1 MLAKLFDIQ
10 SIQEAKA
17 IVRDVALETPLQ
29 LNERL
34 SEQYGAKVYF
44 KREDLQPIRSFK
56 LRGAYHKIYKLSAE
70 ERKRGIVCASAG
82 NHAQGVA
89 LACNKLGI
97 KGTIFMPVPT
107 PKQKLGQVRM
117 FGGSN
122 VEIRLTGDTFDDAY
136 AAAQSFKDETNS
148 MFVHPFEDKDVVIG
162 QATLA
167 LELIEQAEEPIDYI
181 LVPIGGG
188 GLISGVL
195 HVFKTLSPQTKVI
208 GIEPEGAPAMQQ
220 SLVNGKN
227 TELNEIDPFV
237 DGAAV
242 RKVGDDA
249 FTLCTTFLDKLV
261 LVSEGKICQSI
272 LKLYNKEAIVVE
284 PAGAMST
291 ASLKM
296 ITEEIKGK
304 NVVCLICGG
313 NNDITRMAEI
323 KERALLEANLLH
335 YFIVR
340 FPQRAGALKEFVAEV
355 LGPKDD
361 ITFFEYSKKNNRSN
375 GPAVVGIELKNPYDF
390 DSLVKRMKSKGFY
403 GDYINNKPD
412 LFQFL
417 I

>member
-1 MLAKLFDIQ
+1 MAELFDIKN
-10 SIQEAKA
+10 IQKAKD
-17 IVRDVALETPLQ
+17 IVRDVALVTPLQ
-29 LNERL
+29 HNERL
-34 SEQYGAKVYF
+34 SEQYDANVYF

-56 LRGAYHKIYKLSAE
+56 LRGAYHKIYKLSDA
-70 ERKRGIVCASAG
+70 ERKLGIVCASAG

-107 PKQKLGQVRM
+107 PKQKLNQVRM
-117 FGGSN
+117 FGGEN
-122 VEIRLTGDTFDDAY
+122 IETRLVGDTFDDAY
-136 AAAQSFKDETNS
+136 AAAQSFKDKS
-148 MFVHPFEDKDVVIG
+148 KSIFIHPFEDKDVVIG

-167 LELIEQAEEPIDYI
+167 LELLEQSQAPIDYI

-195 HVFKTLSPQTKVI
+195 HVFKTLSPNTKVI
-208 GIEPEGAPAMQQ
+208 GIEPEGAPAMHQ
-220 SLVNGKN
+220 SLERGKN
-227 TELNEIDPFV
+227 TELNSIDPFV

-249 FTLCTTFLDKLV
+249 YDLCDKYLDKLV

-272 LKLYNKEAIVVE
+272 LKLYNREAIVVE

-296 ITEEIKGK
+296 IGEEIKGK

-323 KERALLEANLLH
+323 KERALLEAKLLH

-340 FPQRAGALKEFVAEV
+340 FPQRAGALKEFVADV

-375 GPAVVGIELKNPYDF
+375 GPAVVGIELKKPDDFNP
-390 DSLVKRMKSKGFY
+390 LVERMKLKGFY

>member
-1 MLAKLFDIQ
+1 MAELFDIKD
-10 SIQEAKA
+10 IQKAKD
-17 IVRDVALETPLQ
+17 IVRDVALITPLQ
-29 LNERL
+29 RNERL
-34 SEQYGAKVYF
+34 SEQYDANVYF

-56 LRGAYHKIYKLSAE
+56 LRGAYHKIYKLSDA
-70 ERKRGIVCASAG
+70 ERKLGIVCASAG

-107 PKQKLGQVRM
+107 PKQKLNQVRM
-117 FGGSN
+117 FGGEN
-122 VEIRLTGDTFDDAY
+122 IETRLVGDTFDDAY
-136 AAAQSFKDETNS
+136 AAAQLFKDQSNS
-148 MFVHPFEDKDVVIG
+148 IFIHPFEDKDVVIG

-167 LELIEQAEEPIDYI
+167 LELIEQSQDPIDYI

-195 HVFKTLSPQTKVI
+195 HVFKTLSPNTKVI

-220 SLVNGKN
+220 SLENGKN
-227 TELNEIDPFV
+227 TELNRIDPFV

-249 FTLCTTFLDKLV
+249 YDLCDKYLDKLV

-272 LKLYNKEAIVVE
+272 LKLYNREAIVVE

-296 ITEEIKGK
+296 IGEEIKGK

-323 KERALLEANLLH
+323 KERALLEAKLLH

-340 FPQRAGALKEFVAEV
+340 FPQRAGALKEFVADV

-375 GPAVVGIELKNPYDF
+375 GPAVVGIELKNPDDF
-390 DSLVKRMKSKGFY
+390 DPLVKRMKSKGFY

>member
-1 MLAKLFDIQ
+1 MKLFDIQ
-10 SIQEAKA
+10 SIQEAKG

-34 SEQYGAKVYF
+34 SEKYGAKVYF

-167 LELIEQAEEPIDYI
+167 LELIEQTEEPIDYI

-249 FTLCTTFLDKLV
+249 FTLCTTFLNKLV

>member
-1 MLAKLFDIQ
+1 MADLFDIKN
-10 SIQEAKA
+10 IQKAKD
-17 IVRDVALETPLQ
+17 IVRGVALVTPLQ
-29 LNERL
+29 HNERL
-34 SEQYGAKVYF
+34 SEQYDANVYF

-56 LRGAYHKIYKLSAE
+56 LRGAYHKIYKLSDA
-70 ERKRGIVCASAG
+70 ERKLGIVCASAG

-107 PKQKLGQVRM
+107 PKQKLNQVRM
-117 FGGSN
+117 FGGEN
-122 VEIRLTGDTFDDAY
+122 IETRLVGDTFDDAY
-136 AAAQSFKDETNS
+136 AAAQSFKDKS
-148 MFVHPFEDKDVVIG
+148 KSIFIHPFEDKDVVIG

-167 LELIEQAEEPIDYI
+167 LELLEQSQAPIDYI

-195 HVFKTLSPQTKVI
+195 HVFKTLSPNTKVI
-208 GIEPEGAPAMQQ
+208 GIEPEGAPAMHQ
-220 SLVNGKN
+220 SLERGKN
-227 TELNEIDPFV
+227 TELNSIDPFV

-249 FTLCTTFLDKLV
+249 YELCDNYLDKLL

-272 LKLYNKEAIVVE
+272 LKLYNREAIVVE

-296 ITEEIKGK
+296 IGEEIKGK

-323 KERALLEANLLH
+323 KERALLEAKLLH

-340 FPQRAGALKEFVAEV
+340 FPQRAGALKEFVADV

-375 GPAVVGIELKNPYDF
+375 GPAVVGIELKKPDDFNP
-390 DSLVKRMKSKGFY
+390 LVERMKLKGFY

-412 LFQFL
+412 LIQFL

>member
-1 MLAKLFDIQ
+1 MADLFDIKN
-10 SIQEAKA
+10 IQKAKD
-17 IVRDVALETPLQ
+17 IVRDVALVTPLQ
-29 LNERL
+29 HNERL
-34 SEQYGAKVYF
+34 SEQYDANVYF

-56 LRGAYHKIYKLSAE
+56 LRGAYHKIYKLSDA
-70 ERKRGIVCASAG
+70 ERKLGIVCASAG

-107 PKQKLGQVRM
+107 PKQKLNQVRM
-117 FGGSN
+117 FGGEN
-122 VEIRLTGDTFDDAY
+122 IETRLVGDTFDDAY
-136 AAAQSFKDETNS
+136 AAAQSFKDKS
-148 MFVHPFEDKDVVIG
+148 KSIFIHPFEDKDVVIG

-167 LELIEQAEEPIDYI
+167 LELLEQSQAPIDYI

-195 HVFKTLSPQTKVI
+195 HVFKTLSPNTKVI
-208 GIEPEGAPAMQQ
+208 GIEPEGAPAMHQ
-220 SLVNGKN
+220 SLERGKN
-227 TELNEIDPFV
+227 TELNSIDPFV

-249 FTLCTTFLDKLV
+249 YDLCDNHLDKLV

-272 LKLYNKEAIVVE
+272 LKLYNREAIVVE

-296 ITEEIKGK
+296 IGEEIKGK

-323 KERALLEANLLH
+323 KERALLEAKLLH

-340 FPQRAGALKEFVAEV
+340 FPQRAGALKEFVADV

-375 GPAVVGIELKNPYDF
+375 GPAVVGIELKNPDDF
-390 DSLVKRMKSKGFY
+390 NPLVERMKLKGFY

>member
-1 MLAKLFDIQ
+1 MADLFDIKN
-10 SIQEAKA
+10 IQKAKD
-17 IVRDVALETPLQ
+17 IVRDVALVTPLQ
-29 LNERL
+29 HNERL
-34 SEQYGAKVYF
+34 SEQYDANVYF

-56 LRGAYHKIYKLSAE
+56 LRGAYHKIYKLSDA
-70 ERKRGIVCASAG
+70 ERKLGIVCASAG

-107 PKQKLGQVRM
+107 PKQKLNQVRM
-117 FGGSN
+117 FGGEN
-122 VEIRLTGDTFDDAY
+122 IETRLVGDTFDDAY
-136 AAAQSFKDETNS
+136 AAAQSFKDKS
-148 MFVHPFEDKDVVIG
+148 KSIFIHPFEDKDVVIG

-167 LELIEQAEEPIDYI
+167 LELLEQSQAPIDYI

-195 HVFKTLSPQTKVI
+195 HVFKTLSPNTKVI
-208 GIEPEGAPAMQQ
+208 GIEPEGAPAMHQ
-220 SLVNGKN
+220 SLERGKN
-227 TELNEIDPFV
+227 TELNSIDPFV

-249 FTLCTTFLDKLV
+249 YDLCDNYLDKLV

-272 LKLYNKEAIVVE
+272 LKLYNREAIVVE

-296 ITEEIKGK
+296 IGEEIKGK

-323 KERALLEANLLH
+323 KERALLEAKLLH

-340 FPQRAGALKEFVAEV
+340 FPQRAGALKEFVADV

-375 GPAVVGIELKNPYDF
+375 GPAVVGIELKNPDDF
-390 DSLVKRMKSKGFY
+390 NPLVERMKLKGFY

>member
-1 MLAKLFDIQ
+1 MAELFDIKD
-10 SIQEAKA
+10 IQKAKD
-17 IVRDVALETPLQ
+17 IVRDVALITPLQ
-29 LNERL
+29 RNERL
-34 SEQYGAKVYF
+34 SEQYDANVYF

-56 LRGAYHKIYKLSAE
+56 LRGAYHKIYKLSDA
-70 ERKRGIVCASAG
+70 ERKLGIVCASAG

-107 PKQKLGQVRM
+107 PKQKLNQVRM
-117 FGGSN
+117 FGGEN
-122 VEIRLTGDTFDDAY
+122 IETRLVGDTFDDAY
-136 AAAQSFKDETNS
+136 AAAQTFKDQS
-148 MFVHPFEDKDVVIG
+148 KSIFIHPFEDKDVVIG

-167 LELIEQAEEPIDYI
+167 LELLEQAQDSIDYI

-195 HVFKTLSPQTKVI
+195 HVFKTLSPNAKVI
-208 GIEPEGAPAMQQ
+208 GIEPEGAPAMHQ
-220 SLVNGKN
+220 SLERGKN
-227 TELNEIDPFV
+227 TELNSIDPFV

-249 FTLCTTFLDKLV
+249 YDLCDNYLDKLV

-272 LKLYNKEAIVVE
+272 LKLYNREAIVVE

-296 ITEEIKGK
+296 IGEEIKGK

-323 KERALLEANLLH
+323 KERALLEAKLLH

-340 FPQRAGALKEFVAEV
+340 FPQRAGALKEFVADV

-375 GPAVVGIELKNPYDF
+375 GPAVVGIELKNPNDF
-390 DSLVKRMKSKGFY
+390 DPLVKRMKSKGFY
-403 GDYINNKPD
+403 GDYMNNKPD

>member
-1 MLAKLFDIQ
+1 MAKLFDIQ
-10 SIQEAKA
+10 RIQKAKD
-17 IVRDVALETPLQ
+17 IVREVALETPLQ
-29 LNERL
+29 LNDRL

-56 LRGAYHKIYKLSAE
+56 LRGAYHKIYKLSKE

-167 LELIEQAEEPIDYI
+167 LELIEQAVEPIDYI

-220 SLVNGKN
+220 SLANGKI

-242 RKVGDDA
+242 RKVGEDA

-323 KERALLEANLLH
+323 KERALLEAKLLH

-375 GPAVVGIELKNPYDF
+375 GPAVVGIEIKNSDDF

>member
-1 MLAKLFDIQ
+1 MADLFDIKD
-10 SIQEAKA
+10 IQKAKD
-17 IVRDVALETPLQ
+17 IVRDVALITPLQ
-29 LNERL
+29 RNERL
-34 SEQYGAKVYF
+34 SEQYDANVYL

-56 LRGAYHKIYKLSAE
+56 LRGAYHKIYKLSDA
-70 ERKRGIVCASAG
+70 ERKLGIVCASAG

-107 PKQKLGQVRM
+107 PKQKLNQVRM
-117 FGGSN
+117 FGGEN
-122 VEIRLTGDTFDDAY
+122 IETRLVGDTFDDAY
-136 AAAQSFKDETNS
+136 AAAQLFKDQSNS
-148 MFVHPFEDKDVVIG
+148 IFIHPFEDKDVVIG

-167 LELIEQAEEPIDYI
+167 LELIEQAQDPIDYI

-195 HVFKTLSPQTKVI
+195 HVFKTLSPNTKVI
-208 GIEPEGAPAMQQ
+208 GIEPEGAPAMHQ
-220 SLVNGKN
+220 SLENGKN
-227 TELNEIDPFV
+227 TELNSIDPFV

-249 FTLCTTFLDKLV
+249 YDLCDKYLDKLV

-272 LKLYNKEAIVVE
+272 LKLYNREAIVVE

-296 ITEEIKGK
+296 IGEEIKGK

-323 KERALLEANLLH
+323 KERALLEAKLLH

-340 FPQRAGALKEFVAEV
+340 FPQRAGALKEFVADV

-375 GPAVVGIELKNPYDF
+375 GPAVVGIELKNPDDF
-390 DSLVKRMKSKGFY
+390 DPLVKRMKSKGFY

>member
-1 MLAKLFDIQ
+1 LAELFDIKD
-10 SIQEAKA
+10 IQKAKD
-17 IVRDVALETPLQ
+17 IVRDVALITPLQ
-29 LNERL
+29 RNERL
-34 SEQYGAKVYF
+34 SEQYDANVYF
-44 KREDLQPIRSFK
+44 KREDLQSIRSFK
-56 LRGAYHKIYKLSAE
+56 LRGAYHKIYKLSDA
-70 ERKRGIVCASAG
+70 ERKLGIVCASAG

-97 KGTIFMPVPT
+97 QGTIFMPVPT
-107 PKQKLGQVRM
+107 PKQKLNQVRM
-117 FGGSN
+117 FGGEN
-122 VEIRLTGDTFDDAY
+122 IETRLVGDTFDDAY
-136 AAAQSFKDETNS
+136 AAAQSFKDQS
-148 MFVHPFEDKDVVIG
+148 KSIFIHPFEDKDVVIG

-167 LELIEQAEEPIDYI
+167 LELLEQSQAPIDYI

-195 HVFKTLSPQTKVI
+195 HVFKTLSPNTKVI
-208 GIEPEGAPAMQQ
+208 GIEPEGAPAMHQ
-220 SLVNGKN
+220 SLERGKN
-227 TELNEIDPFV
+227 TELNSIDPFV

-249 FTLCTTFLDKLV
+249 YDLCDNYLDKLV

-272 LKLYNKEAIVVE
+272 LKLYNREAIVVE

-296 ITEEIKGK
+296 IGEEIKGK

-323 KERALLEANLLH
+323 KERALLEAKLLH

-340 FPQRAGALKEFVAEV
+340 FPQRAGALKEFVADV

-375 GPAVVGIELKNPYDF
+375 GPAVVGIELKNPNDF
-390 DSLVKRMKSKGFY
+390 DPLVKRMKSKGFY

>member
-1 MLAKLFDIQ
+1 MADLFDIKN
-10 SIQEAKA
+10 IQKAKD
-17 IVRDVALETPLQ
+17 IVRDVALVTPLQ
-29 LNERL
+29 HNERL
-34 SEQYGAKVYF
+34 SEQYDANVYF

-56 LRGAYHKIYKLSAE
+56 LRGAYHKIYKLSDA
-70 ERKRGIVCASAG
+70 ERKLGIVCASAG

-97 KGTIFMPVPT
+97 KGTIFIPVPT
-107 PKQKLGQVRM
+107 PKQKLNQVRM
-117 FGGSN
+117 FGGEN
-122 VEIRLTGDTFDDAY
+122 IETRLVGDTFDDAY
-136 AAAQSFKDETNS
+136 AAAQSFKDKS
-148 MFVHPFEDKDVVIG
+148 KSIFIHPFEDKDVVIG

-167 LELIEQAEEPIDYI
+167 LELLEQSQAPIDYI

-195 HVFKTLSPQTKVI
+195 HVFKTLSPNTKVI
-208 GIEPEGAPAMQQ
+208 GIEPEGAPAMHQ
-220 SLVNGKN
+220 SLERGKN
-227 TELNEIDPFV
+227 TELNSIDPFV

-249 FTLCTTFLDKLV
+249 YDLCDNYLDKLV

-272 LKLYNKEAIVVE
+272 LKLYNREAIVVE

-296 ITEEIKGK
+296 IGEEIKGK

-323 KERALLEANLLH
+323 KERALLEAKLLH

-340 FPQRAGALKEFVAEV
+340 FPQRAGALKEFVADV

-375 GPAVVGIELKNPYDF
+375 GPAVVGIELKNPDDF
-390 DSLVKRMKSKGFY
+390 NPLVKRMKSKGFY

>member
-1 MLAKLFDIQ
+1 MAELFDIKN
-10 SIQEAKA
+10 IQKAKDV
-17 IVRDVALETPLQ
+17 VRDVALITPLQ
-29 LNERL
+29 RNERL
-34 SEQYGAKVYF
+34 SEQYDANVYF

-56 LRGAYHKIYKLSAE
+56 LRGAYHKIYKLSDA
-70 ERKRGIVCASAG
+70 ERKLGIVCASAG

-107 PKQKLGQVRM
+107 PKQKLNQVRM
-117 FGGSN
+117 FGGEN
-122 VEIRLTGDTFDDAY
+122 IETRLVGDTFDDAY
-136 AAAQSFKDETNS
+136 AAAQLFKDQSNS
-148 MFVHPFEDKDVVIG
+148 IFIHPFEDKDVVIG

-167 LELIEQAEEPIDYI
+167 LELIEQAQDPIDYI

-195 HVFKTLSPQTKVI
+195 HVFKILSPNTKVI

-220 SLVNGKN
+220 SLENGKN
-227 TELNEIDPFV
+227 TELNRIDPFV

-249 FTLCTTFLDKLV
+249 YDLCVNYLDKLV

-272 LKLYNKEAIVVE
+272 LKLYNREAIVVE

-296 ITEEIKGK
+296 IGEEIKGK
-304 NVVCLICGG
+304 NVICLICGG

-323 KERALLEANLLH
+323 KERALLEAKLLH

-340 FPQRAGALKEFVAEV
+340 FPQRAGALKEFVADV

-375 GPAVVGIELKNPYDF
+375 GPAVVGIELKSPDDF
-390 DSLVKRMKSKGFY
+390 DPLAKRMKSKGFY
-403 GDYINNKPD
+403 GDYINNKTD

>member
-1 MLAKLFDIQ
+1 MADLFDIKN
-10 SIQEAKA
+10 IQKAKD
-17 IVRDVALETPLQ
+17 IVRDVALVTPLQ
-29 LNERL
+29 HNERL
-34 SEQYGAKVYF
+34 SEQYDANVYF

-56 LRGAYHKIYKLSAE
+56 LRGAYHKIYKLSDA
-70 ERKRGIVCASAG
+70 ERKLGVVCASAG

-107 PKQKLGQVRM
+107 PKQKLNQVRM
-117 FGGSN
+117 FGGEN
-122 VEIRLTGDTFDDAY
+122 IETRLVGDTFDDAY
-136 AAAQSFKDETNS
+136 AAAQSFKDKS
-148 MFVHPFEDKDVVIG
+148 KSIFIHPFEDKDVVIG

-167 LELIEQAEEPIDYI
+167 LELLEQSQAPIDYI

-195 HVFKTLSPQTKVI
+195 HVFKTLSPNTKVI
-208 GIEPEGAPAMQQ
+208 GIEPEGAPAMHQ
-220 SLVNGKN
+220 SLERGKN
-227 TELNEIDPFV
+227 TELNSIDPFV

-249 FTLCTTFLDKLV
+249 YDLCDNYLDKLV

-272 LKLYNKEAIVVE
+272 LKLYNREAIVVE

-296 ITEEIKGK
+296 ISEEIKGK

-323 KERALLEANLLH
+323 KERALLEAKLLH

-340 FPQRAGALKEFVAEV
+340 FPQRAGALKEFVADV

-375 GPAVVGIELKNPYDF
+375 GPAVVGIELKNPDDF
-390 DSLVKRMKSKGFY
+390 NPLVERMKLKGFY

>member
-1 MLAKLFDIQ
+1 MAELFDIKN
-10 SIQEAKA
+10 IQKAKD
-17 IVRDVALETPLQ
+17 IVRDIALITPLQ
-29 LNERL
+29 RNERL
-34 SEQYGAKVYF
+34 SEQYDANVYF

-56 LRGAYHKIYKLSAE
+56 LRGAYHKIYKLSDA
-70 ERKRGIVCASAG
+70 ERKLGIVCASAG

-107 PKQKLGQVRM
+107 PKQKLNQVRM
-117 FGGSN
+117 FGGEN
-122 VEIRLTGDTFDDAY
+122 IETRLVGDTFDDAY
-136 AAAQSFKDETNS
+136 AAAQLFKDQSNS
-148 MFVHPFEDKDVVIG
+148 IFIHPFEDKDVVIG

-167 LELIEQAEEPIDYI
+167 LELIEQVQDPIDYI

-195 HVFKTLSPQTKVI
+195 HVFKTLSPNTKVI

-220 SLVNGKN
+220 SLENGKN
-227 TELNEIDPFV
+227 TELNSIDPFV

-249 FTLCTTFLDKLV
+249 YDLCDKYLDKLV

-272 LKLYNKEAIVVE
+272 LKLYNREAIVVE

-296 ITEEIKGK
+296 IGEEIKGK

-323 KERALLEANLLH
+323 KERALLEAKLLH

-340 FPQRAGALKEFVAEV
+340 FPQRAGALKEFVADV

-375 GPAVVGIELKNPYDF
+375 GPAVVGIELKNPDDF
-390 DSLVKRMKSKGFY
+390 DLLVKRMKSKGFY

>member
-1 MLAKLFDIQ
+1 MADLFDIKN
-10 SIQEAKA
+10 IQKAKD
-17 IVRDVALETPLQ
+17 IVRDVALVTPLQ
-29 LNERL
+29 HNERL
-34 SEQYGAKVYF
+34 SEQYDANVYF

-56 LRGAYHKIYKLSAE
+56 LRGAYHKIYKLSDA
-70 ERKRGIVCASAG
+70 ERKLGIVCASAG

-107 PKQKLGQVRM
+107 PKQKLNQVRM
-117 FGGSN
+117 FGGEN
-122 VEIRLTGDTFDDAY
+122 IETRLVGDTFDDAY
-136 AAAQSFKDETNS
+136 AAAQSFKDKS
-148 MFVHPFEDKDVVIG
+148 KSIFIHPFEDKDVVIG

-167 LELIEQAEEPIDYI
+167 LELLEQSQAPIDYI

-195 HVFKTLSPQTKVI
+195 HVFKTLSPNTKVI
-208 GIEPEGAPAMQQ
+208 GIEPEGAPAMHQ
-220 SLVNGKN
+220 SLERGKN
-227 TELNEIDPFV
+227 TELNSIDPFV

-249 FTLCTTFLDKLV
+249 YELCDNYLDKLL

-272 LKLYNKEAIVVE
+272 LKLYNREAIVVE

-296 ITEEIKGK
+296 IGEEINGK

-323 KERALLEANLLH
+323 KERALLEAKLLH

-340 FPQRAGALKEFVAEV
+340 FPQRAGALKEFVADV

-375 GPAVVGIELKNPYDF
+375 GPAVVGIELKKPDDFNP
-390 DSLVKRMKSKGFY
+390 LVERMKLKGFY

>member
-1 MLAKLFDIQ
+1 MAKLFDIQ
-10 SIQEAKA
+10 SIQEAKG

-70 ERKRGIVCASAG
+70 ERKQGIVCASAG

-136 AAAQSFKDETNS
+136 AAAQSFKEETNS

-220 SLVNGKN
+220 SLANSQN
-227 TELNEIDPFV
+227 SELADIDPFV

-249 FTLCTTFLDKLV
+249 FALCTTYLDQLV

-291 ASLKM
+291 AALKM
-296 ITEEIKGK
+296 ITKDIKGK

-375 GPAVVGIELKNPYDF
+375 GPAVVGIEIKNPDDF

>member
-1 MLAKLFDIQ
+1 MADLFDIKN
-10 SIQEAKA
+10 IQKAKD
-17 IVRDVALETPLQ
+17 IVRDVALVTPLQ
-29 LNERL
+29 HNERL
-34 SEQYGAKVYF
+34 SEQYDANVYF

-56 LRGAYHKIYKLSAE
+56 LRGAYHKIYKLSDT
-70 ERKRGIVCASAG
+70 ERKLGIVCASAG

-107 PKQKLGQVRM
+107 PKQKLNQVRM
-117 FGGSN
+117 FGGEN
-122 VEIRLTGDTFDDAY
+122 IETRLVGDTFDDAY
-136 AAAQSFKDETNS
+136 AAAQSFKDKS
-148 MFVHPFEDKDVVIG
+148 KSIFIHPFEDKDVVIG

-167 LELIEQAEEPIDYI
+167 LELLEQSQAPIDYI

-195 HVFKTLSPQTKVI
+195 HVFKTLSPNTKVI
-208 GIEPEGAPAMQQ
+208 GIEPEGAPAMHQ
-220 SLVNGKN
+220 SLERGKN
-227 TELNEIDPFV
+227 TELNSIDPFV

-249 FTLCTTFLDKLV
+249 YDLCDNYLDKLL

-272 LKLYNKEAIVVE
+272 LKLYNREAIVVE

-296 ITEEIKGK
+296 IGEEIKGK

-323 KERALLEANLLH
+323 KERALLEAKLLH

-340 FPQRAGALKEFVAEV
+340 FPQRAGALKEFVADV

-375 GPAVVGIELKNPYDF
+375 GPAVVGIELKNPDDF
-390 DSLVKRMKSKGFY
+390 NPLVERMKLKGFY

>member
-1 MLAKLFDIQ
+1 MVKLFDIQ
-10 SIQEAKA
+10 SIQKAKD

-56 LRGAYHKIYKLSAE
+56 LRGAYHKIYKLSTE

-220 SLVNGKN
+220 SLSNGKN
-227 TELNEIDPFV
+227 MELNEIDPFV

-249 FTLCTTFLDKLV
+249 FTLCKTYLDKLV

-296 ITEEIKGK
+296 ITDEIKGK

-375 GPAVVGIELKNPYDF
+375 GPAVVGIEIKNPNDF

>member
-1 MLAKLFDIQ
+1 MAELFDIKN
-10 SIQEAKA
+10 IQKAKD
-17 IVRDVALETPLQ
+17 IVRDVALITPLQ
-29 LNERL
+29 RNERL
-34 SEQYGAKVYF
+34 SEQYDANVYF

-56 LRGAYHKIYKLSAE
+56 LRGAYHKIYKLSDA
-70 ERKRGIVCASAG
+70 ERKLGIVCASAG

-107 PKQKLGQVRM
+107 PKQKLNQVRM
-117 FGGSN
+117 FGGEN
-122 VEIRLTGDTFDDAY
+122 IETRLVGDTFDDAY
-136 AAAQSFKDETNS
+136 AAAQLFKDQSNS
-148 MFVHPFEDKDVVIG
+148 IFIHPFEDKDVVIG

-167 LELIEQAEEPIDYI
+167 LELLEQAQDPIDYI

-195 HVFKTLSPQTKVI
+195 HVFKALSPNTKVI

-220 SLVNGKN
+220 SLENGKN
-227 TELNEIDPFV
+227 TELNSIDPFV

-249 FTLCTTFLDKLV
+249 YDLCDNYLDKLV

-272 LKLYNKEAIVVE
+272 LKLYNREAIVVE

-296 ITEEIKGK
+296 IGEEIKGK

-323 KERALLEANLLH
+323 KERALLEAKLLH

-340 FPQRAGALKEFVAEV
+340 FPQRAGALKEFVADV

-375 GPAVVGIELKNPYDF
+375 GPAVVGIELKNPDDF
-390 DSLVKRMKSKGFY
+390 DPLVKRMKSKGFY

>member
-1 MLAKLFDIQ
+1 MAKLFDIQ
-10 SIQEAKA
+10 RIQKAKD
-17 IVRDVALETPLQ
+17 IVREVALETPLQ

-56 LRGAYHKIYKLSAE
+56 LRGAYHKIYKLSEE

-107 PKQKLGQVRM
+107 PKQKLGQVHM

-167 LELIEQAEEPIDYI
+167 LELIDQAVEPIDYI

-208 GIEPEGAPAMQQ
+208 GIEPEGAPAMHQ
-220 SLVNGKN
+220 SLANGKI

-242 RKVGDDA
+242 RKVGEDA

-375 GPAVVGIELKNPYDF
+375 GPAVVGIEIKNSDDF
-390 DSLVKRMKSKGFY
+390 DNLVKRMKSKGFY

>member
-1 MLAKLFDIQ
+1 MADLFDIKN
-10 SIQEAKA
+10 IQKAKD
-17 IVRDVALETPLQ
+17 IVRDVALVTPLQ
-29 LNERL
+29 HNERL
-34 SEQYGAKVYF
+34 SEQYDANVYF

-56 LRGAYHKIYKLSAE
+56 LRGAYHKIYKLSDA
-70 ERKRGIVCASAG
+70 ERKLGIVCASAG

-107 PKQKLGQVRM
+107 PKQKLNQVRM
-117 FGGSN
+117 FGGEN
-122 VEIRLTGDTFDDAY
+122 IETRLVGDTFDDAY
-136 AAAQSFKDETNS
+136 AAAQSFKDKS
-148 MFVHPFEDKDVVIG
+148 KSIFIHPFDDKDVVIG

-167 LELIEQAEEPIDYI
+167 LELLEQSQAPIDYI

-195 HVFKTLSPQTKVI
+195 HVFKTLSPSTKVI
-208 GIEPEGAPAMQQ
+208 GIEPEGAPAMHQ
-220 SLVNGKN
+220 SLERGKN
-227 TELNEIDPFV
+227 TELNSIDPFV

-249 FTLCTTFLDKLV
+249 YELCDNYLDKLL

-272 LKLYNKEAIVVE
+272 LKLYNREAIVVE

-296 ITEEIKGK
+296 IGEEIKGK

-323 KERALLEANLLH
+323 KERALLEAKLLH

-340 FPQRAGALKEFVAEV
+340 FPQRAGALKEFVADV

-375 GPAVVGIELKNPYDF
+375 GPAVVGIELKKPDDF
-390 DSLVKRMKSKGFY
+390 NTLVERMKLKGFY

>member
-1 MLAKLFDIQ
+1 MADLFDIKN
-10 SIQEAKA
+10 IQKAKD
-17 IVRDVALETPLQ
+17 IVRDVALVTPLQ
-29 LNERL
+29 HNERL
-34 SEQYGAKVYF
+34 SEQYDANVYF

-56 LRGAYHKIYKLSAE
+56 LRGAYHKIYKLSDA
-70 ERKRGIVCASAG
+70 ERKLGIVCASAG

-107 PKQKLGQVRM
+107 PKQKLNQVRM
-117 FGGSN
+117 FGGEN
-122 VEIRLTGDTFDDAY
+122 IETRLVGDTFDDAY
-136 AAAQSFKDETNS
+136 AAAQSFKDKS
-148 MFVHPFEDKDVVIG
+148 KSIFIHPFEDKDVVIG

-167 LELIEQAEEPIDYI
+167 LELLEQSQAPIDYI

-195 HVFKTLSPQTKVI
+195 HVFKTLSPSTKVI
-208 GIEPEGAPAMQQ
+208 GIEPEGAPAMHQ
-220 SLVNGKN
+220 SLERGKN
-227 TELNEIDPFV
+227 TELNSIDPFV

-249 FTLCTTFLDKLV
+249 YDLCDNYLDKLV

-272 LKLYNKEAIVVE
+272 LKLYNREAIVVE

-291 ASLKM
+291 ASLKT
-296 ITEEIKGK
+296 ISEEIKGK

-323 KERALLEANLLH
+323 KERALLEAKLLH

-340 FPQRAGALKEFVAEV
+340 FPQRAGALKEFVADV

-375 GPAVVGIELKNPYDF
+375 GPAVVGIELKNPDDF
-390 DSLVKRMKSKGFY
+390 NPLVERMKLKGFY

>member
-1 MLAKLFDIQ
+1 LAELFDIKN
-10 SIQEAKA
+10 IQKAKD
-17 IVRDVALETPLQ
+17 IVRDVALITPLQ
-29 LNERL
+29 RNERL
-34 SEQYGAKVYF
+34 SEQYDANVYF

-56 LRGAYHKIYKLSAE
+56 LRGAYHKIYKLSDA
-70 ERKRGIVCASAG
+70 ERKLGIVCASAG

-107 PKQKLGQVRM
+107 PKQKLNQVRM
-117 FGGSN
+117 FGGEN
-122 VEIRLTGDTFDDAY
+122 IETRLVGDTFDDAY
-136 AAAQSFKDETNS
+136 AAAQLFKDQSNS
-148 MFVHPFEDKDVVIG
+148 IFIHPFEDKDVVIG

-167 LELIEQAEEPIDYI
+167 LELIEQAQDPIDYI

-195 HVFKTLSPQTKVI
+195 HVFKALSPNTKVI

-220 SLVNGKN
+220 SLENGKN
-227 TELNEIDPFV
+227 TELNSIDPFV

-249 FTLCTTFLDKLV
+249 YDLCVNYLDKLV

-272 LKLYNKEAIVVE
+272 LKLYNREAIVVE

-296 ITEEIKGK
+296 IGEEIKGK

-323 KERALLEANLLH
+323 KERALLEAKLLH

-340 FPQRAGALKEFVAEV
+340 FPQRAGALKEFVADV

-375 GPAVVGIELKNPYDF
+375 GPAVVGIELKNPDDF
-390 DSLVKRMKSKGFY
+390 DPLVKLMKSKGFY

>member
-1 MLAKLFDIQ
+1 LAKLFDIQ
-10 SIQEAKA
+10 SIQEAKG

-34 SEQYGAKVYF
+34 SEQYDAKVYF

-56 LRGAYHKIYKLSAE
+56 LRGAYHKIYKLSTE

-208 GIEPEGAPAMQQ
+208 GIEPEGAPAMRQ
-220 SLVNGKN
+220 SLTIGKN

-249 FTLCTTFLDKLV
+249 FSLCTTFLDKLV

-375 GPAVVGIELKNPYDF
+375 GPAVVGIEIKNPDDF

>member
-1 MLAKLFDIQ
+1 MAKLFDIT
-10 SIQEAKA
+10 SIHNAKD

-29 LNERL
+29 FNERL

-56 LRGAYHKIYKLSAE
+56 LRGAYHKIYTLSDE
-70 ERKRGIVCASAG
+70 ERKEGIVCASAG

-136 AAAQSFKDETNS
+136 DAAQSFKKETNS

-167 LELIEQAEEPIDYI
+167 LELIEQAKEPIDYI

-195 HVFKTLSPQTKVI
+195 HVFKTLSPNTKVI

-220 SLVNGKN
+220 SLANDEN
-227 TELNEIDPFV
+227 TQLNDIDPFV

-249 FTLCTTFLDKLV
+249 FALCKTYLDQLV

-291 ASLKM
+291 AALKM
-296 ITEEIKGK
+296 ITKDIKGK

-323 KERALLEANLLH
+323 KERALLEAELLH

-375 GPAVVGIELKNPYDF
+375 GPAVVGIEIKNPNDF
-390 DSLVKRMKSKGFY
+390 DTLLQRMKSKGFY

>member
-1 MLAKLFDIQ
+1 MADLFDIKD
-10 SIQEAKA
+10 IQKAKD
-17 IVRDVALETPLQ
+17 IVRDVALITPLQ
-29 LNERL
+29 RNERL
-34 SEQYGAKVYF
+34 SEQYDANVYL

-56 LRGAYHKIYKLSAE
+56 LRGAYHKIYKLSDA
-70 ERKRGIVCASAG
+70 ERKLGIVCASAG

-107 PKQKLGQVRM
+107 PKQKLNQVRM
-117 FGGSN
+117 FGGEN
-122 VEIRLTGDTFDDAY
+122 IETRLVGDTFDDAY
-136 AAAQSFKDETNS
+136 AAAQSFKDQS
-148 MFVHPFEDKDVVIG
+148 KSIFIHPFEDKDVVKG

-167 LELIEQAEEPIDYI
+167 LELLEQSQDPIDYI

-195 HVFKTLSPQTKVI
+195 HVFKTLSPNTKVI

-220 SLVNGKN
+220 SLENGKN
-227 TELNEIDPFV
+227 TELNSIDPFV

-249 FTLCTTFLDKLV
+249 YNLCDNYLDKLV

-272 LKLYNKEAIVVE
+272 LKLYNREAIVVE

-296 ITEEIKGK
+296 IGEEIKGK
-304 NVVCLICGG
+304 NVICLICGG

-323 KERALLEANLLH
+323 KERALLEAKLLH

-340 FPQRAGALKEFVAEV
+340 FPQRAGALKEFVADV

-375 GPAVVGIELKNPYDF
+375 GPAVVGIELKNPDDF
-390 DSLVKRMKSKGFY
+390 DPLVKRMKSKGFY
-403 GDYINNKPD
+403 GDYINNRPD

>member
-1 MLAKLFDIQ
+1 MSKLFNIQ
-10 SIQEAKA
+10 SIQKAKG
-17 IVRDVALETPLQ
+17 IVREVALETPLQ

-56 LRGAYHKIYKLSAE
+56 LRGAYHKIYKLSSE

-167 LELIEQAEEPIDYI
+167 LELIDQAVEPIDYI

-220 SLVNGKN
+220 SLANGKI

-242 RKVGDDA
+242 RKVGEDA

-375 GPAVVGIELKNPYDF
+375 GPAVVGIEIKNSDDF
-390 DSLVKRMKSKGFY
+390 DSLVERMKSKGFF

>member
-1 MLAKLFDIQ
+1 MADLFDIKN
-10 SIQEAKA
+10 IQKAKD
-17 IVRDVALETPLQ
+17 IVRDVALVTPLQ
-29 LNERL
+29 HNERL
-34 SEQYGAKVYF
+34 SEQYDANVYF

-56 LRGAYHKIYKLSAE
+56 LRGAYHKIYKLSDA
-70 ERKRGIVCASAG
+70 ERKLGIVCASAG

-107 PKQKLGQVRM
+107 PKQKLNQVRM
-117 FGGSN
+117 FGGEN
-122 VEIRLTGDTFDDAY
+122 IETRLVGDTFDDAY
-136 AAAQSFKDETNS
+136 AAAQSFKDKS
-148 MFVHPFEDKDVVIG
+148 KSIFIHPFEDKDVVIG

-167 LELIEQAEEPIDYI
+167 LELLEQSQAPIDYI

-195 HVFKTLSPQTKVI
+195 HVFKTLSPSTKVI
-208 GIEPEGAPAMQQ
+208 GIEPEGAPAMHQ
-220 SLVNGKN
+220 SLERGKN
-227 TELNEIDPFV
+227 TELNSIDPFV

-249 FTLCTTFLDKLV
+249 YDLCDNYLDKLV

-272 LKLYNKEAIVVE
+272 LKLYNREAIVVE

-296 ITEEIKGK
+296 IGEEIKGK

-323 KERALLEANLLH
+323 KERALLEAKLLH

-340 FPQRAGALKEFVAEV
+340 FPQRAGALKEFVADV

-375 GPAVVGIELKNPYDF
+375 GPAVVGIELKNPDDF
-390 DSLVKRMKSKGFY
+390 NPLVERMKLKGFY

>member
-1 MLAKLFDIQ
+1 MADLFDIKN
-10 SIQEAKA
+10 IQKAKD
-17 IVRDVALETPLQ
+17 IVRDVALVTPLQ
-29 LNERL
+29 HNERL
-34 SEQYGAKVYF
+34 SEQYDANVYF

-56 LRGAYHKIYKLSAE
+56 LRGAYHKIYKLSDT
-70 ERKRGIVCASAG
+70 ERKLGIVCASAG

-107 PKQKLGQVRM
+107 PKQKLNQVRM
-117 FGGSN
+117 FGGEN
-122 VEIRLTGDTFDDAY
+122 IETRLVGDTFDDAY
-136 AAAQSFKDETNS
+136 AAAQSFKDKS
-148 MFVHPFEDKDVVIG
+148 KSIFIHPFEDKDVVIG

-167 LELIEQAEEPIDYI
+167 LELLEQSQAPIDYI

-195 HVFKTLSPQTKVI
+195 HVFKTLSPNTKVI
-208 GIEPEGAPAMQQ
+208 GIEPEGAPAMHQ
-220 SLVNGKN
+220 SLERGKN
-227 TELNEIDPFV
+227 TELNSIDPFV

-249 FTLCTTFLDKLV
+249 YDLCDNHLDKLV

-272 LKLYNKEAIVVE
+272 LKLYNREAIVVE

-296 ITEEIKGK
+296 IGEEIKGK

-323 KERALLEANLLH
+323 KERALLEAKLLH

-340 FPQRAGALKEFVAEV
+340 FPQRAGALKEFVADV

-375 GPAVVGIELKNPYDF
+375 GPAVVGIELKNPDDF
-390 DSLVKRMKSKGFY
+390 NPLVERMKLKGFY